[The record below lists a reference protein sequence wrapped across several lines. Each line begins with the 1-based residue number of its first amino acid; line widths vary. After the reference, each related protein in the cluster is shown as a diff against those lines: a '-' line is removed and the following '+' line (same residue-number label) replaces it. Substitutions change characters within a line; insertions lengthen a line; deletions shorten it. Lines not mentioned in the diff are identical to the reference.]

1 MDDWKELYQAARAV
15 QRERQL
21 SPWVQ
26 AGGVAAAIGTPS
38 GIYVGVCLDTACS
51 LGMCAERA
59 AAANLITQGEN
70 RAERHPLWS
79 LPGAVFPVGLGGPG
93 DPSRSGGAPDRP
105 PAGAAAPLVERTGA
119 DIRRTTERSKKELG
133 IVEIPSSFLLIGTEK
148 GRPFNWPDPPGPSA
162 AAGSR

>member
-70 RAERHPLWS
+70 RAERLVVVMPGGVLGTPCGACRELFFQLGWGDLEILLDLGEPRTVRLRELLPLWWN
-79 LPGAVFPVGLGGPG
+79 GQ
-93 DPSRSGGAPDRP
+93 
-105 PAGAAAPLVERTGA
+105 EQT
-119 DIRRTTERSKKELG
+119 
-133 IVEIPSSFLLIGTEK
+133 
-148 GRPFNWPDPPGPSA
+148 
-162 AAGSR
+162 